1 MMKKTRMVLA
11 MLVGM
16 LTLCAL
22 TGCGPEDSTD
32 TASSADSI
40 SATETASEEEVM
52 VKQENID
59 FTNEEIV
66 EEVIEQVVVDE
77 NADGEE
83 NGISQEIVIP

>member
-1 MMKKTRMVLA
+1 MEKTKMVPA
-11 MLVGM
+11 MLGGL
-16 LTLCAL
+16 LTLCTL
-22 TGCGPEDSTD
+22 TGCGPENSTD
-32 TASSADSI
+32 TSSFTDSI

-77 NADGEE
+77 DADGEE

>member
-32 TASSADSI
+32 TSSSAGSI

-52 VKQENID
+52 VKQENVD
-59 FTNEEIV
+59 ASDEEIV
-66 EEVIEQVVVDE
+66 EEVVQQIVVDE
-77 NADGEE
+77 NADGEK
-83 NGISQEIVIP
+83 NGFSQEIVIP